1 LVVVSEAWFLN
12 LKSGKSDT
20 AEKVMSP
27 PNSRKV
33 ILVAKKVYVPMY
45 ASDDTTSA
53 VADRLLPISPALT
66 SSDGTVMTE
75 GRQQPM
81 AVDYS
86 SSMYLQPP
94 PVASYAMYAP
104 ASANVA
110 AAYAAPVQFP
120 AVVADQ
126 GVGPQQYA
134 VYPVGYGAA
143 GPQFYQYAA
152 APQMSDGVK
161 FAEIHLS
168 SHNIFILFR
177 FGIDLGDAVRRSWRC
192 CCCWCAFPANRKRQR
207 DGCRWI
213 CSSGS
218 N

>member
-1 LVVVSEAWFLN
+1 
-12 LKSGKSDT
+12 
-20 AEKVMSP
+20 
-27 PNSRKV
+27 
-33 ILVAKKVYVPMY
+33 MY

-81 AVDYS
+81 AVNYS
-86 SSMYLQPP
+86 GSVYLQSP

-110 AAYAAPVQFP
+110 AAYAAPVQVP

-134 VYPVGYGAA
+134 VYPAGYGAA
-143 GPQFYQYAA
+143 GPQFVQYAG
-152 APQMSDGVK
+152 APQMSDGVQ
-161 FAEIHLS
+161 FDTIHLS
-168 SHNIFILFR
+168 WHNILIFSVF
-177 FGIDLGDAVRRSWRC
+177 A
-192 CCCWCAFPANRKRQR
+192 
-207 DGCRWI
+207 
-213 CSSGS
+213 
-218 N
+218 

>member
-1 LVVVSEAWFLN
+1 VLSLLVGVSEAWFLN
-12 LKSGKSDT
+12 LKSGKSDKAAT
-20 AEKVMSP
+20 VTSA

-45 ASDDTTSA
+45 ASDDTASA

-66 SSDGTVMTE
+66 PSDGIVTE

-86 SSMYLQPP
+86 AMYLQPP

-120 AVVADQ
+120 VVVADQ
-126 GVGPQQYA
+126 GVAPQQYA
-134 VYPVGYGAA
+134 VYPAGYGAA
-143 GPQFYQYAA
+143 GPQFVQYAG
-152 APQMSDGVK
+152 APQMSDGVQ
-161 FAEIHLS
+161 FGTIH
-168 SHNIFILFR
+168 FQV
-177 FGIDLGDAVRRSWRC
+177 GIT
-192 CCCWCAFPANRKRQR
+192 F
-207 DGCRWI
+207 
-213 CSSGS
+213 
-218 N
+218 

>member
-1 LVVVSEAWFLN
+1 VSLSLLSLLVGVSEAWFLN
-12 LKSGKSDT
+12 LKSGKSDKAPIVT
-20 AEKVMSP
+20 SA
-27 PNSRKV
+27 PNSRKI

-45 ASDDTTSA
+45 ASDDTASA

-66 SSDGTVMTE
+66 SSDGTLMD

-110 AAYAAPVQFP
+110 ATYAAPVQIP

-126 GVGPQQYA
+126 GVLPQQYA
-134 VYPVGYGAA
+134 VYPAGNGAA
-143 GPQFYQYAA
+143 GPQYFQYAGA
-152 APQMSDGVK
+152 QQMSDGVK
-161 FAEIHLS
+161 FDTIHFFQVVTSLS
-168 SHNIFILFR
+168 YYPFLHR
-177 FGIDLGDAVRRSWRC
+177 LG
-192 CCCWCAFPANRKRQR
+192 
-207 DGCRWI
+207 
-213 CSSGS
+213 
-218 N
+218 

>member
-1 LVVVSEAWFLN
+1 MSLSLLSLLVVASEAWFLN

-20 AEKVMSP
+20 AATVTSA

-66 SSDGTVMTE
+66 APSDGTVMTD

-86 SSMYLQPP
+86 AMYLQPP

-110 AAYAAPVQFP
+110 AAYAAPVQVP

-126 GVGPQQYA
+126 GAVAPQQYA
-134 VYPVGYGAA
+134 VYPAGYGAA
-143 GPQFYQYAA
+143 GPQYFQYAG
-152 APQMSDGVK
+152 APQLSGVK
-161 FAEIHLS
+161 LGT
-168 SHNIFILFR
+168 IL
-177 FGIDLGDAVRRSWRC
+177 LVV
-192 CCCWCAFPANRKRQR
+192 KLT
-207 DGCRWI
+207 
-213 CSSGS
+213 
-218 N
+218 

>member
-1 LVVVSEAWFLN
+1 MKSVIVILSVLSLLVVVSEAWFLN

-20 AEKVMSP
+20 ATIVTSA
-27 PNSRKV
+27 PNSRKM

-45 ASDDTTSA
+45 ASDDSTSA

-66 SSDGTVMTE
+66 PSDGIVSD

-110 AAYAAPVQFP
+110 AAYAAPVQVP
-120 AVVADQ
+120 VVVADQ
-126 GVGPQQYA
+126 GVAPQQYA
-134 VYPVGYGAA
+134 VYPAGYGAA
-143 GPQFYQYAA
+143 GPQFVQYAG
-152 APQMSDGVK
+152 APQMSDGTWVMQY
-161 FAEIHLS
+161 A
-168 SHNIFILFR
+168 
-177 FGIDLGDAVRRSWRC
+177 GAGQAVAAGAPYYRPTGNDKEMVADGS
-192 CCCWCAFPANRKRQR
+192 AVPVPTEAYANV
-207 DGCRWI
+207 
-213 CSSGS
+213 
-218 N
+218 